1 MAGYVGR
8 GINYGNAVV
17 DHFTGNGGATYTL
30 TYDTT
35 TDGVVISLDGV
46 VQRNSTDFNIAGTAL
61 TFTSVVA
68 SPIAIQVIYTGLTQA
83 IGTPS
88 DNTVSASK
96 LQDNSVTGSKIAMG
110 SDAQGDVLYYNGTDY
125 VRLPKGTASQVLKMN
140 SGATAPEWS
149 ADVDTTNTNASNLVS
164 GTLPD
169 ARFPATLPTASGANL
184 TALPAG
190 NLTGTIADAR
200 VPASAVTQ
208 HVTGYDD
215 ATIKADIL
223 KLAISQAVDGNR
235 SAYNL
240 ADAFIDGFEDST
252 GITTTTNV
260 DRNANEYVSS
270 IVSDYATVTSNDLI
284 WIASDNSTNGSSTFT
299 DSSAV
304 GRTVTATNITH
315 STAEAKFGTSSIYA
329 NSSTPG
335 LSVPYASDV
344 ISAFDNNFTVDMW
357 VKSSDTEYDFFR
369 HEGSGSY
376 DGLRAHYNAGSP
388 RWLMSTNLSSWAI
401 NSTGS
406 NTDAH
411 SNTWTHVAYV
421 RSGSTWNT
429 YVDGTRDLNVT
440 GQSGDPYDSS
450 SLPIDFICAGATGYF
465 DKIRLNNTDRGWTGS
480 SITVPGETVNATGTL
495 ISDPQT
501 ASSSRTSISGV
512 IIYEDASGTATLGTD
527 LKIYF
532 TANNGSNWTEASSY
546 ATAVTYSGTKKLVTL
561 GNTTVTGG
569 TQIAIKADWANQAS
583 GSKETR
589 LHGWAV
595 NY

>member
-46 VQRNSTDFNIAGTAL
+46 VQKNGTDFNIAGTAL

-83 IGTPS
+83 IGVPS
-88 DNTVSASK
+88 DNTVS
-96 LQDNSVTGSKIAMG
+96 GSKIAMG
-110 SDAQGDVLYYNGTDY
+110 SDAQGDTLYYNGTDY

-140 SGATAPEWS
+140 SGATAPEWA

-169 ARFPATLPTASGANL
+169 ARFPATLPASSGANL

-190 NLTGTIADAR
+190 NLTGTIDNARISLDAAEIPSLDTAKVTSGTFADAR
-200 VPASAVTQ
+200 ISSSSVTQ
-208 HVTGYDD
+208 HVTGYND

-223 KLAISQAVDGNR
+223 KLAIHQAVEANR
-235 SAYNL
+235 TAYNL
-240 ADAFIDGFEDST
+240 TDSFIDGFEDDT
-252 GITTTTNV
+252 GITTQTTV
-260 DRNANEYVSS
+260 DRDTDNEYVSA
-270 IVSDYATVTSNDLI
+270 VTAGTADYTTDSYASGNRTSLITVTRSSSPELF
-284 WIASDNSTNGSSTFT
+284 SSTAPSNNNMFV
-299 DSSAV
+299 D
-304 GRTVTATNITH
+304 GVTNSGNAY
-315 STAEAKFGTSSIYA
+315 FGTSEVGGWLKFDFGSGVTRLVTGLRFWLTNGYA
-329 NSSTPG
+329 HDFKLEASNDDTNWTTIGSSVEISGGGATMMPSELWTG
-335 LSVPYASDV
+335 LSHTTKYRYYRIYETAAGTTTGGDLREVEFKIVPIVVS
-344 ISAFDNNFTVDMW
+344 
-357 VKSSDTEYDFFR
+357 
-369 HEGSGSY
+369 
-376 DGLRAHYNAGSP
+376 
-388 RWLMSTNLSSWAI
+388 
-401 NSTGS
+401 
-406 NTDAH
+406 
-411 SNTWTHVAYV
+411 
-421 RSGSTWNT
+421 
-429 YVDGTRDLNVT
+429 
-440 GQSGDPYDSS
+440 
-450 SLPIDFICAGATGYF
+450 
-465 DKIRLNNTDRGWTGS
+465 
-480 SITVPGETVNATGTL
+480 ATGTL

-512 IIYEDASGTATLGTD
+512 IVYEDSAGTATLGTD

-561 GNTTVTGG
+561 GSTTVTAG
-569 TQIAIKADWANQAS
+569 TQIAIKAVWANQSS

-589 LHGWAV
+589 LHGWAA